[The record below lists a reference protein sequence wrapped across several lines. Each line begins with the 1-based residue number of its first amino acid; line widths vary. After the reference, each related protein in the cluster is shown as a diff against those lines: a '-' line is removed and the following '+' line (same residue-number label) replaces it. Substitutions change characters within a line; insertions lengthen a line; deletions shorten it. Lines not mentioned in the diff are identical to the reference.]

1 MLGDDLGDARVVF
14 RLVRVRRSFGSG
26 RVVDDDVGG
35 RECRPHLGILAL
47 EAFDAALA
55 RVDDVAAFHLVKDWV
70 VTPVDLVAAVD
81 VGREEEPVQPF
92 PERFDFVRRRVRP
105 EHVLFVEVVR
115 VGEGATGVIGWE
127 TEVVKVLLDG
137 HDRTER
143 VQVLER
149 AKVRLDLAA
158 QDPDRMGRL
167 EVQLPREFREDGR
180 GYVGELVS
188 RVALPLDD
196 ERFRRIVSP
205 SRVSP
210 EP

>member
-1 MLGDDLGDARVVF
+1 LERFARLGRVGPKQFQDEPVQRVLQVFGDNLGDARVVLG
-14 RLVRVRRSFGSG
+14 LVRVCGGFGSG
-26 RVVDDDVGG
+26 RVVDDDVGS
-35 RECRPHLGILAL
+35 RECRLHLCVLAL
-47 EAFDAALA
+47 EAFDAALV
-55 RVDDVAAFHLVKDWV
+55 RVDDVAAFHLVKDGV
-70 VTPVDLVAAVD
+70 VTPIDLVAAVD

-149 AKVRLDLAA
+149 VEMRLDLAA
-158 QDPDRMGRL
+158 QDPDRVGRL
-167 EVQLPREFREDGR
+167 EVQLPRQF
-180 GYVGELVS
+180 
-188 RVALPLDD
+188 
-196 ERFRRIVSP
+196 
-205 SRVSP
+205 
-210 EP
+210 